1 MNKKTP
7 LYSGMLG
14 GGIVIALFITVLL
27 SANLFNYR
35 IRIDK
40 VNINAIQL
48 SDTLKIKNNT
58 DSIYQSRVEFK
69 QTLVEDLKNDKS
81 ILTPQE
87 YTNNI
92 VNYYNSILLILSVML
107 AAFSV
112 LSFVYIKSQTNDWIQ
127 EKLDSDEFKEEVSE
141 ILVGK
146 AENRFRETLS
156 DLQDKIRTMEN
167 EIAELNERCESNNL
181 DEEIE

>member
-1 MNKKTP
+1 MI
-7 LYSGMLG
+7 S
-14 GGIVIALFITVLL
+14 IFFSILL

-35 IRIDK
+35 IKIDK

-48 SDTLKIKNNT
+48 SDTIKIKNST
-58 DSIYQSRVEFK
+58 DSIYNARIELK
-69 QTLVEDLKNDKS
+69 QKLVDDLKDDKS

-112 LSFVYIKSQTNDWIQ
+112 LSFVYIKSQTNDWVQ
-127 EKLDSDEFKEEVSE
+127 EKLESDEFKENVSE

-156 DLQDKIRTMEN
+156 DLQAKINTMEN

>member
-112 LSFVYIKSQTNDWIQ
+112 LVITSYSIHYTKLYDLQKVGVGRILKVYINNYIRIIGCGM
-127 EKLDSDEFKEEVSE
+127 EKMGILSLEEKP
-141 ILVGK
+141 I
-146 AENRFRETLS
+146 
-156 DLQDKIRTMEN
+156 
-167 EIAELNERCESNNL
+167 
-181 DEEIE
+181 